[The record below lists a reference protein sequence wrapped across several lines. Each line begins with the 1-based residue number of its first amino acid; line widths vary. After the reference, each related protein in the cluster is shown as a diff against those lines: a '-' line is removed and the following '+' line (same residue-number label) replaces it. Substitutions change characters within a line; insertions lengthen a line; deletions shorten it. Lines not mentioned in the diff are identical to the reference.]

1 MRFCGRWTIDGD
13 DHEVCLFDD
22 HLLWARTPTGT
33 PTGGLR
39 RFERGDLVEVTGEQ
53 HGAVL
58 TVHVRL
64 RWGATASVRV
74 PTTIGAVLLKRWA
87 QVGGTTSEDA
97 GDDATGARIGDG
109 LPDGSCA

>member
-39 RFERGDLVEVTGEQ
+39 RFERGDLVEVSGEQ
-53 HGAVL
+53 DGAVL

-64 RWGATASVRV
+64 RGGATASVRV
-74 PTTIGAVLLKRWA
+74 PTTIGAVLLKRWE
-87 QVGGTTSEDA
+87 QVGAVPPEEREGA
-97 GDDATGARIGDG
+97 QPPTGPG
-109 LPDGSCA
+109 PCA

>member
-1 MRFCGRWTIDGD
+1 MRFCGRWTIDGH

-39 RFERGDLVEVTGEQ
+39 RLERDDLVEVTGEQ
-53 HGAVL
+53 DGTVL

-74 PTTIGAVLLKRWA
+74 PTTVGAVLLKRWEQA
-87 QVGGTTSEDA
+87 SGAATTSVTASASGA
-97 GDDATGARIGDG
+97 G
-109 LPDGSCA
+109 PDCCA